1 MTSSVE
7 DELRAQ
13 VSEFAK
19 SDEALKE
26 VIARLGELDSLIS
39 AHQLSRESLDSTT
52 RSINQLAAN
61 LGSLLTVS
69 TSSVGDIARV
79 STEMAAATQRLEIEI
94 NKAITSNIKGVT
106 DKIQKSVVQIE
117 GVANSQ
123 KDTIKKLIEAVEG
136 IAGRAEANTLIIM
149 ERLEEFEASTTQSA
163 QKAAIKTWVAIGI
176 ATLII
181 VSLTITI

>member
-69 TSSVGDIARV
+69 TSSVGDIARI
-79 STEMAAATQRLEIEI
+79 STEMAAAANRLEIEI
-94 NKAITSNIKGVT
+94 NQAITSNIKGVT

-117 GVANSQ
+117 EVANSQ

-136 IAGRAEANTLIIM
+136 IAWGAEANTLIIM
-149 ERLEEFEASTTQSA
+149 ERLEKLEASTTQNT
-163 QKAAIKTWVAIGI
+163 QKATIKTWGAIGV
-176 ATLII
+176 ATLVI
-181 VSLTITI
+181 VFLTFAI